1 MARDEIALEGV
12 RNVFQVGVLLITVT
26 ILINTFTVWTVSS
39 AIYILMFFTVG
50 LIGLSLARFAGQPSN
65 YQVSLK
71 AWLVP
76 ICISVAIV
84 ILVGMIMGGLG
95 ISGLDQSLKTLLQV
109 FGNVAEWI
117 LKPLLYV
124 LGFIASALIIFGTWL
139 SDLFGGGNL
148 DGLEFALEHTQNLYE
163 HLDLSLIHI

>member
-1 MARDEIALEGV
+1 MWA
-12 RNVFQVGVLLITVT
+12 
-26 ILINTFTVWTVSS
+26 VSS

-95 ISGLDQSLKTLLQV
+95 ISGLDQSVQILLQV
-109 FGNVAEWI
+109 FGDIAEWI

-124 LGFIASALIIFGTWL
+124 LGFIGSALIFLGTWV
-139 SDLFGGGNL
+139 SDLFWGGNL
-148 DGLEFALEHTQNLYE
+148 DSLEFALEHTQNLYE
-163 HLDLSLIHI
+163 Q